1 MKCVKKENAMPKFSQ
16 VYSEFR
22 KNIGPDLGKLENN
35 RIGRNEFVANEL
47 ILDNLSILNIGGGGK
62 RHLQTALKRCG
73 KSNASVF
80 EIDITGD
87 CDLVLNLDKV
97 KRIDFE
103 DGKFDVVCAF
113 DVLEHLEQFH
123 LINEEIFRLSRK
135 ECLIS
140 LPISS
145 TEFFPSL
152 FGISRKPDGNRNETG
167 VYSKF
172 YGLPKNHPD
181 DRHRWFLYFDDIVEF
196 YLNFA
201 EVKNCKV
208 TFYTPLIQK
217 SIGKVSKALII
228 GIFGKRFFYNFV
240 QKAIFI
246 KLSKT

>member
-1 MKCVKKENAMPKFSQ
+1 MSKFSQ
-16 VYSEFR
+16 VYKAFR
-22 KNIGPDLGKLENN
+22 NNIGADLGKLENN
-35 RIGRNEFVANEL
+35 RTGRNEFVANKL
-47 ILDNLSILNIGGGGK
+47 ISDNLSILNIGGGGE
-62 RHLQTALKRCG
+62 RHLQTALRRCG
-73 KSNASVF
+73 KSNSSVF

-97 KRIDFE
+97 NKIDFE
-103 DGKFDVVCAF
+103 DGEFDVVCAF

-123 LINEEIFRLSRK
+123 LINQEIFRLSRK

-145 TEFFPSL
+145 TEFLPSL
-152 FGISRKPDGNRNETG
+152 FGISRKPDANRKQTG

-172 YGLPKNHPD
+172 YGLPKSHPD
-181 DRHRWFLYFDDIVEF
+181 DRHRWFLYFDDIVEY
-196 YLNFA
+196 YLEFA
-201 EVKNCKV
+201 QLNDCKV
-208 TFYTPLIQK
+208 LFYTPLIAK
-217 SIGKVSKALII
+217 SMGKVSRALIM

>member
-1 MKCVKKENAMPKFSQ
+1 MSRFSQ
-16 VYSEFR
+16 VYSEF
-22 KNIGPDLGKLENN
+22 KNNIGSDLGKLENN
-35 RIGRNEFVANEL
+35 RTGRNEFVANKL
-47 ILDNLSILNIGGGGK
+47 ISDNLSVLNIGGGGK

-73 KSNASVF
+73 KSNVSVF
-80 EIDITGD
+80 EIDISGD

-97 KRIDFE
+97 NKIEFE
-103 DGKFDVVCAF
+103 DGTFDTVCAL

-123 LINEEIFRLSRK
+123 LMNEEIYRLSRN

-145 TEFFPSL
+145 TEFLPSL
-152 FGISRKPDGNRNETG
+152 VGTSRKPDANRNQTG

-172 YGLPKNHPD
+172 YGLPKNIPD
-181 DRHRWFLYFDDIVEF
+181 DRHRWFLYFDDIVEY

-201 EVKNCKV
+201 EMKNCRV

-217 SIGKVSKALII
+217 SIGQVGKAIII
-228 GIFGKRFFYNFV
+228 GIFGKRFFYNFI